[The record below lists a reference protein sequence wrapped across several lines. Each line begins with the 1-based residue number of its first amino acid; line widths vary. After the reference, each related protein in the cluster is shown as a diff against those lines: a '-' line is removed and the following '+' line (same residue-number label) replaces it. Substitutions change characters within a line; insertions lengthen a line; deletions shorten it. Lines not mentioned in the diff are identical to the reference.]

1 MSDLFRPEAL
11 ATLSRLRGPI
21 VAVGL
26 AGLGLWWGLTSG
38 GVIAMLGW
46 AMVAGGLSL
55 GWTAVQRLRF
65 ARAGAGDPGVVEV
78 VEGQVSYFGP
88 AGGGFAALDDV
99 AELLLASRGA
109 DRAWVLCRPGQPD
122 LVIPLGAAGA
132 DRLFDAFGSLPGL
145 TGAALVAAVAP
156 SAAAGAGGLPAGVSG
171 APALRRVWRRPP
183 RALR

>member
-1 MSDLFRPEAL
+1 MTDFIRPEARAALVRLQGVLVAL
-11 ATLSRLRGPI
+11 AT
-21 VAVGL
+21 VA
-26 AGLGLWWGLTSG
+26 LGLWWVLAG
-38 GVIAMLGW
+38 GGILRWLGW
-46 AMVAGGLSL
+46 ALLAGGLAL
-55 GWTAVQRLRF
+55 AWTAVQRLRF
-65 ARAGAGDPGVVEV
+65 ARGVTEDPGVVEV

-99 AELLLASRGA
+99 AEILLASRGA
-109 DRAWVLCRPGQPD
+109 DRAWVLRRPGQPD

-145 TGAALVAAVAP
+145 TGAALVAAVTPPAI
-156 SAAAGAGGLPAGVSG
+156 AGGPGLPARVTP